1 MGKDDIIIGSSI
13 IQDVGRDLMFYGHN
27 FHVVGVLDYTGMG
40 VDNAVFTTME
50 DAYVM
55 ADESGEKAV
64 QKLNI
69 PRGKVSAVMVKVEP
83 GTPVE
88 EVAEEIQRQVPGTK
102 TIVPNGLLH
111 AIGGQLGAVTGLL
124 YGSTL
129 AVIIVAIP
137 LLGTV
142 SAMVAHERRREI
154 SLLRALGA
162 TKGFMVRLILAE
174 SFSLAI
180 IGAFLGIAVS
190 AGFLIL
196 YQDFIK
202 ITLEIPLIT
211 PTIQSLL
218 IEGGS
223 AILLTIGIAG
233 ISSLYPV
240 YLITRREPYETI
252 RKGES

>member
-1 MGKDDIIIGSSI
+1 MGI
-13 IQDVGRDLMFYGHN
+13 
-27 FHVVGVLDYTGMG
+27 
-40 VDNAVFTTME
+40 DNAVFTTID
-50 DAYVM
+50 DAHVM

-69 PRGKVSAVMVKVEP
+69 PRGMVSAVLVKVEP

-88 EVAEEIQRQVPGTK
+88 EVAEEITRQVPGTK

-111 AIGGQLGAVTGLL
+111 AIGSQLGAVTRLL

-162 TKGFMVRLILAE
+162 TKGFVVRLILAE
-174 SFSLAI
+174 SFSLAL
-180 IGAFLGIAVS
+180 IGAFLGITIS

-202 ITLEIPLIT
+202 FTLEIPLIT

-218 IEGGS
+218 IEAGS

-233 ISSLYPV
+233 IASLYPI